1 MKFSSLQNNLKN
13 ATAEFLQEKN
23 KMVDEL
29 KEKIKQRQLADD
41 PYLEF
46 ADDIKLAISQFK
58 AD

>member
-29 KEKIKQRQLADD
+29 KEKIKQR
-41 PYLEF
+41 
-46 ADDIKLAISQFK
+46 
-58 AD
+58 